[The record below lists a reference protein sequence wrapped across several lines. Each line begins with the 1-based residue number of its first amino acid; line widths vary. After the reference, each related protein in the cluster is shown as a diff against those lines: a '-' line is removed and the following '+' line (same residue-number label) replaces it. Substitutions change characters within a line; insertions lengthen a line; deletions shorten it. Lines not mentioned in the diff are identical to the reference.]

1 MTVKRPSIITDEY
14 GNTVDGP
21 LSTVKTVQM
30 LVAPLLS
37 DEPRLVGRTPIE
49 VNYNLYV
56 VDAADSGIL
65 PTDTLTVRGEDTPV
79 DGRISSWKEP
89 PYGEHIQVKLVNG

>member
-1 MTVKRPSIITDEY
+1 MKRPSSITDAY

-21 LSTVKTVQM
+21 LTTIKTVQM

-37 DEPRLVGRTPIE
+37 DEPRLLGRSAIE
-49 VNYNLYV
+49 VNYNLYY
-56 VDAADSGIL
+56 VDVAVSGIL
-65 PTDTLTVRGEDTPV
+65 ATDTLTVRGEDTPV